1 MVAVLVTTSGALL
14 LFRPDAQRAVNEPAF
29 TITRLPGDQ
38 AVSLVGALRTVQR
51 VHPEFPV
58 SRVWFD
64 GQVYRVFN
72 VARSHWWSVDPG
84 SGRILGHDGTA
95 LDGFWGLLRNLH
107 TCMLTCSEYPGY
119 QAWLTT
125 VIPGTDLE
133 LSQAVWAL
141 VALTLVGLAV
151 SGLWLGSAALRRALR
166 VRWSRAGRFARDSDL
181 HRLVGL
187 VAGPFLIVWAITGS
201 SFELPWVEQAW
212 YALTPGAAPVVVKD
226 TPAPAGHGPDVGL
239 ETAFQHAA
247 DLVGSTGVPGAGG
260 TVADRPAG
268 PGGAAGSGGAAGAAG
283 RAEPAGTEPI
293 FALLPTGSS
302 SRYRF
307 RFEAAPAT
315 YGDVTDGFRV
325 SVDRY
330 TGRATFE
337 DNPPGSPAATVLWEN
352 WRYPVHSGI
361 VAHGWWR
368 LPWLIFGLMPLA
380 LLVTGVSA
388 SLFRRRATRQRLLA
402 GQRRGAATVAV
413 AEPGV
418 VAGVAAPVAETNGVA
433 RAGPA
438 AGTNG
443 NGVARSHPAPKP
455 TPGPSSRSAD

>member
-1 MVAVLVTTSGALL
+1 MLNRGSTLRRKAARLHRWVGLSLGVFAVLFATAGALL
-14 LFRPDAQRAVNEPAF
+14 LFRPDAQRAMNEPAF

-51 VHPEFPV
+51 AHPEFPV
-58 SRVWFD
+58 GRVWFD

-125 VIPGTDLE
+125 VMPGTELE
-133 LSQAVWAL
+133 LSQAVWGL
-141 VALTLVGLAV
+141 IALTLIGLAA
-151 SGLWLGSAALRRALR
+151 SGLWLGSAALGRALR
-166 VRWSRAGRFARDSDL
+166 VRWSKAGRFARDSDL

-187 VAGPFLIVWAITGS
+187 VAGPFLLVWAITGAG
-201 SFELPWVEQAW
+201 FELPWLEQAW
-212 YALTPGAAPVVVKD
+212 YALTPGPAPVAVKD
-226 TPAPAGHGPDVGL
+226 VPPPAGHGPDIGL
-239 ETAFQHAA
+239 EAAFQDAT
-247 DLVGSTGVPGAGG
+247 DLVRSTGV
-260 TVADRPAG
+260 TVLPDPAG
-268 PGGAAGSGGAAGAAG
+268 PGATQAAGASG
-283 RAEPAGTEPI
+283 QPV

-307 RFEAAPAT
+307 RFEAAPVT

-337 DNPPGSPAATVLWEN
+337 DNRPGSPAATVLWEN
-352 WRYPVHSGI
+352 WRFPVHSGI

-368 LPWLIFGLMPLA
+368 LPWLAFGLMPLA

-388 SLFRRRATRQRLLA
+388 TLFRRRVARQRRLA
-402 GQRRGAATVAV
+402 RLHRNAANPRDHEDAKAV
-413 AEPGV
+413 
-418 VAGVAAPVAETNGVA
+418 
-433 RAGPA
+433 
-438 AGTNG
+438 
-443 NGVARSHPAPKP
+443 
-455 TPGPSSRSAD
+455 

>member
-1 MVAVLVTTSGALL
+1 VVAVLFATAGALL
-14 LFRPDAQRAVNEPAF
+14 LFRPDAQRAMNEPAF
-29 TITRLPGDQ
+29 TITRQPGDQ

-51 VHPEFPV
+51 AHPEIPV
-58 SRVWFD
+58 GRVWFD

-95 LDGFWGLLRNLH
+95 LDVVWGVLRNLH

-125 VIPGTDLE
+125 VIPGTELE
-133 LSQAVWAL
+133 LSQAVWGL
-141 VALTLVGLAV
+141 VALTLIGLAV

-181 HRLVGL
+181 HRLIGL

-201 SFELPWVEQAW
+201 GFELPWVEQAW
-212 YALTPGAAPVVVKD
+212 YALTPGAAPAVVKD
-226 TPAPAGHGPDVGL
+226 TPAPAGHGPDIGL
-239 ETAFQHAA
+239 ESAFQHAA
-247 DLVGSTGVPGAGG
+247 DLIGSTGVTGARG
-260 TVADRPAG
+260 AG
-268 PGGAAGSGGAAGAAG
+268 PGGAAVAPAGSGAAAGPAG
-283 RAEPAGTEPI
+283 AGTEPI

-307 RFEAAPAT
+307 RFEAAPGT

-330 TGRATFE
+330 SGRAVFE
-337 DNPPGSPAATVLWEN
+337 DNAPGSSAATVFWEN
-352 WRYPVHSGI
+352 WRFPIHSGI

-368 LPWLIFGLMPLA
+368 LPWLIFGLLPLA

-388 SLFRRRATRQRLLA
+388 SVFRRRAARDRRLA
-402 GQRRGAATVAV
+402 RQRRGTPPVSRDHQDVRAV
-413 AEPGV
+413 
-418 VAGVAAPVAETNGVA
+418 
-433 RAGPA
+433 
-438 AGTNG
+438 
-443 NGVARSHPAPKP
+443 
-455 TPGPSSRSAD
+455 